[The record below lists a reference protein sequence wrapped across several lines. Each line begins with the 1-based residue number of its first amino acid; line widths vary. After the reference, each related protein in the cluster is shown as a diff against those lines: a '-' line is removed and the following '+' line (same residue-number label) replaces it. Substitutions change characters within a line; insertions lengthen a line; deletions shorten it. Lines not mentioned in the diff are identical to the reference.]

1 MIKGDDENDSQE
13 SMRRV
18 RYRVTAG
25 KKLTDKFSQ
34 AWQFFFELLTANSIQ
49 IPI

>member
-1 MIKGDDENDSQE
+1 MIKGDDDNDSQE

-25 KKLTDKFSQ
+25 KKLTEKFSQ
-34 AWQFFFELLTANSIQ
+34 ALQSFFEILTALSFQTTI
-49 IPI
+49 